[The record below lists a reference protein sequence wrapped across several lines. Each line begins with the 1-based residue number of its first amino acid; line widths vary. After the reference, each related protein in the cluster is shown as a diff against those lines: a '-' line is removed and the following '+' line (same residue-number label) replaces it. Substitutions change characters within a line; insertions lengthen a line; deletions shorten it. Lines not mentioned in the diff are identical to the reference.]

1 MILKK
6 TALDRI
12 PGGLFHSDRQL
23 HNFKTSQLSNCVETL
38 NERLNEDSR

>member
-12 PGGLFHSDRQL
+12 PGGLFHSARQL
-23 HNFKTSQLSNCVETL
+23 HNFKTSQLSTSMKAL
-38 NERLNEDSR
+38 NERLNEDSK